1 MSLISDFFGD
11 NQRGTA
17 TGIFHWG
24 VYFGYGLS
32 YAVGVYVTA
41 SNMFGLGWR
50 MCYLMAG
57 IPGFSKFSNLVCF
70 LFMTKVRAG
79 ILGFSKFNNL
89 HAVCFLFISKHCG
102 MEVRAGIPGLSKF
115 SFKGVFFL
123 AINTGKLLVTRS
135 KGCEN
140 FEFKIIIKKMQTSIK
155 RYI

>member
-1 MSLISDFFGD
+1 VQPLFLKLTSVFSKPQNSIISLNRRESACSPISVSLISDFFGD

-57 IPGFSKFSNLVCF
+57 IPGFSKFNNLVCF
-70 LFMTKVRAG
+70 LFMTKVRPG
-79 ILGFSKFNNL
+79 IVGLSEFNNL
-89 HAVCFLFISKHCG
+89 ACFIFVGKHRG
-102 MEVRAGIPGLSKF
+102 MEVRAGIPGLTKF
-115 SFKGVFFL
+115 NYQVVFF
-123 AINTGKLLVTRS
+123 
-135 KGCEN
+135 
-140 FEFKIIIKKMQTSIK
+140 
-155 RYI
+155 